1 MVVHP
6 SLRVNLCFIG
16 LAAAA
21 AAAAAHATWHGP

>member
-21 AAAAAHATWHGP
+21 AAAHATWHGP